1 MTIAL
6 IAIRIGVL
14 GGIVGQSTDFAI
26 ALEWLYPASLR
37 VIGGL
42 LLVRG
47 DLLSFAAA
55 TLPLAGTVLCVAAE
69 LVVRSLARPTEQ
81 PAPQP
86 ESQSWVGAG
95 RAGRPAVVGAA
106 LLVLTTSL
114 YAAAGL
120 VQPWYLAIPLAGF
133 ALVWGAAIEVLAGSW
148 RSRGR
153 TRKIVAACG
162 LASAVTLVATWAPL
176 SPLFH
181 HYPQW
186 EDGTRDTERYLAR
199 LSHVIESAPRGV
211 AIPHGGP
218 RMWARD
224 SGDGPRLIGT
234 TVLHAYSVRAWAQL
248 AYPGTRVRIES
259 TDVRNVEPD
268 EIVIV
273 LSYGPGTRAE

>member
-1 MTIAL
+1 
-6 IAIRIGVL
+6 
-14 GGIVGQSTDFAI
+14 
-26 ALEWLYPASLR
+26 
-37 VIGGL
+37 
-42 LLVRG
+42 
-47 DLLSFAAA
+47 
-55 TLPLAGTVLCVAAE
+55 
-69 LVVRSLARPTEQ
+69 
-81 PAPQP
+81 
-86 ESQSWVGAG
+86 
-95 RAGRPAVVGAA
+95 VGAA

-133 ALVWGAAIEVLAGSW
+133 ALIWGAAIEVLAGSW
-148 RSRGR
+148 RTRTG

-162 LASAVTLVATWAPL
+162 LACAATLVATWAPL

-199 LSHVIESAPRGV
+199 LSRVIESAPRGV
-211 AIPHGGP
+211 SIHHAAP

-248 AYPGTRVRIES
+248 AYPGNGVRIEWS
-259 TDVRNVEPD
+259 DVRNVDPD
-268 EIVIV
+268 EVVIV
-273 LSYGPGTRAE
+273 LTYPGTRAK